1 MKTIDFSH
9 FIERYIAGEMGE
21 EERQWFEKE
30 LNGNENLRREV
41 DLRKKTDLVL
51 KSQDLISLRNKL
63 SDLEKR
69 RKEQEVTARSK
80 SNRPA
85 YIRYAAL
92 ITALI
97 LIGSVVLFKGKHI
110 SGEEALSRYYKTYE
124 PPASQ
129 RSDHNS
135 ENADF
140 SLAIE
145 FYNTSDY
152 TNAALFF
159 NKVVKS
165 NPKDM
170 QSVLLR
176 GVSNFEDKKYP
187 DAKISFTTVIDDNNN
202 LFIET
207 AKWYLAL
214 CYIKT
219 NETEKAI
226 RQLEAITEENGI
238 YSTNARKILRK
249 LK

>member
-21 EERQWFEKE
+21 DERQWFEKE
-30 LNGNENLRREV
+30 LNGNENLRQEV

-51 KSQDLISLRNKL
+51 KHQDLISLRSKL
-63 SDLEKR
+63 SDLEKQR
-69 RKEQEVTARSK
+69 REKELSVSK
-80 SNRPA
+80 SSRPA

-97 LIGSVVLFKGKHI
+97 LIGSVVLFKGKHT
-110 SGEEALSRYYKTYE
+110 SGEEALNRYYKTYE
-124 PPASQ
+124 PPTTQ
-129 RSDHNS
+129 RSGLNT

-145 FYNTSDY
+145 FYNTNDY
-152 TNAALFF
+152 ANAALFF
-159 NKVVKS
+159 NKVVES

-170 QSVLLR
+170 QSVLLS

-187 DAKISFTTVIDDNNN
+187 DAKISFATVIDDNNN

-219 NETEKAI
+219 SETDKAI
-226 RQLEAITEENGI
+226 SQLEAITEEKGI